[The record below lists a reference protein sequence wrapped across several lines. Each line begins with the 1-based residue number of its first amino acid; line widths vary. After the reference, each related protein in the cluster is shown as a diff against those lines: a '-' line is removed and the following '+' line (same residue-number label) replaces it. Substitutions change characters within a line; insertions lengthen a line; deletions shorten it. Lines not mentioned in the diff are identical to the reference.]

1 MIPDVTA
8 KPARL
13 LSLDAFRGVVIA
25 LMFLVNLSGS
35 KAAFPDW
42 FGHAGWNNG
51 EHGQWLAD
59 YVFPWFL
66 FIVGVAIPF
75 SMSSGRGAARST
87 SEKIAAAFKRAVIL
101 YFLGVVL
108 FMARTSMD
116 SLDWVG
122 TGAQAV
128 GIDGFAPKIG
138 RAITWGTLLHWD
150 ILPLIA
156 LGYLLATL
164 LWFTP
169 RWLQVFVVLA
179 VLAGKAAF
187 MPALTDQAGLQRAAW
202 VASRTDWEYQ
212 TKSLGW
218 IGTGIAQGLPAMC
231 CTVFGMWAG
240 QLLRS
245 LRGPRSPDT
254 ASVGSTETA
263 DSDRAARR
271 GCGMLFG
278 AGLAL
283 VAASF
288 VMHSLFG
295 HRFSKDFFTS
305 SYVLLSSGSAMA
317 LLAFMY
323 WVIDCR
329 GWRGGLTWWF
339 AIMGSN
345 ALFIYMVGE
354 VLWTMVWMRWRVLG
368 PDGSGQVMF
377 TALQAH
383 LAAMS
388 SPAAGPWMATAIY
401 IGIYWAASLFMHRKG
416 IVVKV

>member
-1 MIPDVTA
+1 MIADAAA
-8 KPARL
+8 KPARI
-13 LSLDAFRGVVIA
+13 LSLDAFRGMVIA
-25 LMFLVNLSGS
+25 LMFLVNLSGNET
-35 KAAFPDW
+35 AFPGW

-51 EHGQWLAD
+51 QHGQWLAD
-59 YVFPWFL
+59 FVFPWFL

-87 SEKIAAAFKRAVIL
+87 GQKLAAALKRALIL

-122 TGAQAV
+122 TGADAV
-128 GIDGFAPKIG
+128 GINGFAPKLG
-138 RAITWGTLLHWD
+138 RAISWGTLLHWD

-156 LGYLLATL
+156 LGYLLATV
-164 LWFTP
+164 LWLTP
-169 RWLQVFVVLA
+169 RWAQVVVVLA
-179 VLAGKAAF
+179 VLVGKLVF
-187 MPALTDQAGLQRAAW
+187 MPALTEQAGLQREAW
-202 VASRTDWEYQ
+202 IASRTDWEYQ
-212 TKSLGW
+212 TKALGW

-240 QLLRS
+240 QMLLS
-245 LRGPRSPDT
+245 LRGNRSGSLGT
-254 ASVGSTETA
+254 AGSMKLMEQ
-263 DSDRAARR
+263 DRAARW
-271 GCGMLFG
+271 GCIVLFG
-278 AGLAL
+278 AGIAM

-288 VMHSLFG
+288 VLHGVMG

-317 LLAFMY
+317 LLALMY

-329 GWRGGLTWWF
+329 GWRGGVTWWL

-345 ALFIYMVGE
+345 SLFIYFVGE
-354 VLWTMVWMRWRVLG
+354 MLWTMVWMRWRVLG

-377 TALQAH
+377 TSLQAH
-383 LAAMS
+383 LGAIS
-388 SPAAGPWMATAIY
+388 SPVIGPWIATAIY
-401 IGIYWAASLFMHRKG
+401 IGIYWMASLFMHRRG

>member
-1 MIPDVTA
+1 
-8 KPARL
+8 
-13 LSLDAFRGVVIA
+13 
-25 LMFLVNLSGS
+25 
-35 KAAFPDW
+35 
-42 FGHAGWNNG
+42 
-51 EHGQWLAD
+51 
-59 YVFPWFL
+59 
-66 FIVGVAIPF
+66 
-75 SMSSGRGAARST
+75 
-87 SEKIAAAFKRAVIL
+87 
-101 YFLGVVL
+101 
-108 FMARTSMD
+108 
-116 SLDWVG
+116 
-122 TGAQAV
+122 
-128 GIDGFAPKIG
+128 
-138 RAITWGTLLHWD
+138 
-150 ILPLIA
+150 
-156 LGYLLATL
+156 
-164 LWFTP
+164 
-169 RWLQVFVVLA
+169 
-179 VLAGKAAF
+179 
-187 MPALTDQAGLQRAAW
+187 
-202 VASRTDWEYQ
+202 
-212 TKSLGW
+212 
-218 IGTGIAQGLPAMC
+218 
-231 CTVFGMWAG
+231 
-240 QLLRS
+240 
-245 LRGPRSPDT
+245 
-254 ASVGSTETA
+254 
-263 DSDRAARR
+263 
-271 GCGMLFG
+271 MLFG

-401 IGIYWAASLFMHRKG
+401 IGIYWAASLFMLRKG
-416 IVVKV
+416 IVSRCETTNTASARKILWNFAKTAMFLRVRFRNTDRFRILGLNSRRVTLWPGT

>member
-1 MIPDVTA
+1 MMPDATA

-13 LSLDAFRGVVIA
+13 LSLDAFRGLVIA
-25 LMFLVNLSGS
+25 MMFLVNLSGS
-35 KAAFPDW
+35 RDAFPEW

-51 EHGQWLAD
+51 QHGQWLAD
-59 YVFPWFL
+59 FVFPWFL

-87 SEKIAAAFKRAVIL
+87 TEKITAAFKRALIL

-116 SLDWVG
+116 SLNWVG
-122 TGAQAV
+122 TGPEAI
-128 GIDGFAPKIG
+128 GINGFAPKLG
-138 RAITWGTLLHWD
+138 RAITWATLLHWD

-169 RWLQVFVVLA
+169 LWLQIAVVLG
-179 VLAGKAAF
+179 VLTSKAAF

-202 VASRTDWEYQ
+202 IASRTDLEDQ
-212 TKSLGW
+212 TKALGW

-240 QLLRS
+240 QWLQRLRATHSPNTVSVDGRDSTPQSPTKSYRCLLM
-245 LRGPRSPDT
+245 G
-254 ASVGSTETA
+254 A
-263 DSDRAARR
+263 
-271 GCGMLFG
+271 
-278 AGLAL
+278 AGLSL

-288 VMHSLFG
+288 LLHSVLG

-323 WVIDCR
+323 WFIDCR
-329 GWRGGLTWWF
+329 GWRGGLAWWL

-354 VLWTMVWMRWRVLG
+354 MLWTMVWMRWRVLG

-383 LAAMS
+383 LAALT
-388 SPAAGPWMATAIY
+388 SPAIGPWLATALY
-401 IGIYWAASLFMHRKG
+401 IGIYWVASWQMHRKG
-416 IVVKV
+416 IIVKV